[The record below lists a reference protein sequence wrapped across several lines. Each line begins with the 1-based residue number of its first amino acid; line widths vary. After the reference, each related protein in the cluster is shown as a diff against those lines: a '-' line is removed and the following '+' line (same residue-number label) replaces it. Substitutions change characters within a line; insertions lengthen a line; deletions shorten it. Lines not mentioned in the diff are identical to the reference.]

1 MVCPLYGH
9 TMNRAWFPVGSY
21 ASFADVSH
29 LYTPRKFWRISWL
42 SMPTRFWPRSRRH
55 TIRGY
60 RRGPAIMSNRG
71 AVRTT
76 FRTALAAVT
85 STWTVISL
93 KYTLRLDSDIILRI
107 ADDLEFAAGLAA
119 AALLSLPGWIRYK
132 RGLQGAVRLEQ

>member
-21 ASFADVSH
+21 ASFADVAH
-29 LYTPRKFWRISWL
+29 LYIPRKFWRISWL

-55 TIRGY
+55 TKWLPQGPCHHVESGCSANNISDGF
-60 RRGPAIMSNRG
+60 RRGN
-71 AVRTT
+71 
-76 FRTALAAVT
+76 FHLDCDL
-85 STWTVISL
+85 L

-119 AALLSLPGWIRYK
+119 AALLSLPGWHHT
-132 RGLQGAVRLEQ
+132 L